1 MGSYRIAGALQ
12 EMVIEG
18 SRGGALSAEGWYTK
32 RVGYVIGKGN
42 VRSFAIELATFGGRE
57 HLP

>member
-12 EMVIEG
+12 EKG